1 MITLAEGWGDR
12 VGEPDAWSGEH
23 LGYPVYAR
31 RNGIGVWCGYVGL
44 PAGHPW
50 SGLND
55 PVRVCVHGG
64 VTYASAHMSMSLHP
78 RDACVWYLGFDCG
91 HFGDFMPGLVPAEP
105 GVDPLATATR
115 LHATGDGFAVY
126 RTLEY
131 VQAELR
137 GLAEQASRATQGS
150 NL

>member
-1 MITLAEGWGDR
+1 MITLAVGWGER

-23 LGYPVYAR
+23 LGFPIFAR
-31 RNGIGVWCGYVGL
+31 RGSYGTWCGYIGL

-50 SGLND
+50 VAWEDEPEGVS
-55 PVRVCVHGG
+55 VHGG
-64 VTYASAHMSMSLHP
+64 ITYAQEELPLTDPGGASA
-78 RDACVWYLGFDCG
+78 WYIGFDCA

-115 LHATGDGFAVY
+115 LQATGTAVY

-137 GLAEQASRATQGS
+137 GLAEQASRAAQG
-150 NL
+150 

>member
-1 MITLAEGWGDR
+1 MITLAEGWGAAL
-12 VGEPDAWSGEH
+12 GEPDTWSGEH
-23 LGYPVYAR
+23 LGFPVYAR
-31 RNGIGVWCGYVGL
+31 RNSMGVWCGYIGL

-50 SGLND
+50 AGLTD
-55 PVRVCVHGG
+55 PARACVHGG
-64 VTYASAHMSMSLHP
+64 VTYAQEDLPSAT
-78 RDACVWYLGFDCG
+78 DASDWYLGFDCG

-115 LHATGDGFAVY
+115 IHVTVDGFAVY

-137 GLAEQASRATQGS
+137 SLAEQASRAAQG
-150 NL
+150 